1 MEKIYLPGQLILYL
15 RTGAIFLLL
24 EECEMTKLNPAWK
37 AENGWSFRAYVVYTG
52 RSWAKVGSEVDI
64 FILKKS
70 EYYEVL
76 S

>member
-1 MEKIYLPGQLILYL
+1 MENIYLPGHLVLYL
-15 RTGAIFLLL
+15 RTGAIYLLL
-24 EECEMTKLNPAWK
+24 EEQEMTKLNPAWK
-37 AENGWSFRAYVVYTG
+37 AKNGWSFRAYVVYTG

-70 EYYEVL
+70 EYYEVV